1 MVSSTPPNAMSHCYR
16 ASTASSGRFQSFQ
29 VLHVPY
35 GHLERENKELPKKQK
50 EEKVIF
56 EPSRQAEYYFLIRR
70 IVQKKRVFYGQA
82 DRKPWTPSPYD

>member
-35 GHLERENKELPKKQK
+35 GHLERENKELPKNKKK
-50 EEKVIF
+50 EK
-56 EPSRQAEYYFLIRR
+56 
-70 IVQKKRVFYGQA
+70 
-82 DRKPWTPSPYD
+82 

>member
-1 MVSSTPPNAMSHCYR
+1 MVSSPPPNAMSHCYR
-16 ASTASSGRFQSFQ
+16 ANTASSGRFQSFQ

-35 GHLERENKELPKKQK
+35 GHIKREDKELTKNQK

-70 IVQKKRVFYGQA
+70 IVQKKTSILR
-82 DRKPWTPSPYD
+82 SE